1 MDQLGSSFVEHGA
14 RRRTRRART
23 SGLGWLLLVTAL
35 ACRDLEDY
43 DRYERATD
51 RRAPAV
57 EGVSVGLADAN
68 ARFVTTVAGLRNPE
82 SVRYDSTKDV
92 FFISNMSGYGSVK
105 DGDGYIVRVSAGD
118 PKQAAIFIQGGT
130 NGVALD
136 APKGMAIAG
145 DTLWVADIDKLRGF
159 DRTSGT
165 PIATIDFAPQG
176 AILLNDVAVGPG
188 ELRVTDTGIRMDD
201 KGNYVVGPSRIFAV
215 GAGAAIRVV
224 ATDAVVKQPN
234 GIAWDAANHRW
245 IVVSFDPFSWNVM
258 ALAAS
263 DSAGTLLSR
272 EKQGKLDGVEV
283 LPSGGILYSA
293 WADSSIHLL
302 QDGRDRQVIREVIS
316 PADIGFDTRRG
327 RVAIPM
333 PTLGWVQLWALGDS
347 GRVAAT
353 K

>member
-1 MDQLGSSFVEHGA
+1 VDQSGSGFVEHSA
-14 RRRTRRART
+14 QPRTTRAWT
-23 SGLGWLLLVTAL
+23 GGLGWLVLAMSL
-35 ACRDLEDY
+35 ACRDLDDY
-43 DRYERATD
+43 ARYERAVD

-57 EGVSVGLADAN
+57 EGVSVGIAEAN
-68 ARFVTTVAGLRNPE
+68 ARFVTTIAGLRNPE
-82 SVRYDSTKDV
+82 SVRYDSTEDV

-105 DGDGYIVRVSAGD
+105 DGDGYIVRVTAGD
-118 PKQAAIFIQGGT
+118 PKQTAIFIQGGA
-130 NGVALD
+130 NGVTLD

-159 DRTSGT
+159 DRTSGA

-176 AILLNDVAVGPG
+176 AILLNDVAAGPG

-201 KGNYVVGPSRIFAV
+201 KGNYVVGPSRVFAV
-215 GAGAAIRVV
+215 GANAAIRVV

-245 IVVSFDPFSWNVM
+245 IVVSFDQFSWNVV
-258 ALAAS
+258 ALSAS
-263 DSAGTLLSR
+263 DGAHTLLSR
-272 EKQGKLDGVEV
+272 EKQGRLDGVEV
-283 LPSGGILYSA
+283 LPSGGILYAS

-302 QDGRDRQVIREVIS
+302 QGGHDRQVIREVTF
-316 PADIGFDTRRG
+316 PADIGFDTRRR

-347 GRVAAT
+347 GRVATA

>member
-1 MDQLGSSFVEHGA
+1 MDQLGSGSGDHSA
-14 RRRTRRART
+14 RRRTRRAWTGR
-23 SGLGWLLLVTAL
+23 LGWLVLGMTL
-35 ACRDLEDY
+35 ACRDLGDY

-51 RRAPAV
+51 RRAPRV
-57 EGVSVGLADAN
+57 EGVSVGLAEPN
-68 ARFVTTVAGLRNPE
+68 ARFVTTIAGLRNPE

-105 DGDGYIVRVSAGD
+105 DGDGYIVRASAGD
-118 PKQAAIFIQGGT
+118 PKQAAIFIQGGA
-130 NGVALD
+130 NGVTLD

-159 DRTSGT
+159 DRTSGA
-165 PIATIDFAPQG
+165 PLATIDFAPQG
-176 AILLNDVAVGPG
+176 AILLNDVAAGAG

-201 KGNYVVGPSRIFAV
+201 KGNYVVGPSRVFAV

-234 GIAWDAANHRW
+234 GVAWDAANRRW

-258 ALAAS
+258 ALSAS
-263 DSAGTLLSR
+263 DTGHTLLSR
-272 EKQGKLDGVEV
+272 EKQGRLDGVEV
-283 LPSGGILYSA
+283 LPTGGILYSS

-302 QDGRDRQVIREVIS
+302 EGGRDRQVIREVIS
-316 PADIGFDTRRG
+316 PAGIGFDTRRG

-333 PTLGWVQLWALGDS
+333 PTLGWVQLWAVGNS
-347 GRVAAT
+347 GR
-353 K
+353 